1 MPLPDYP
8 PEWEDV
14 SFAIRSGFID
24 GYRAGHRDGHLA
36 GFEQGTRVASAR
48 DEVFAQMVEQEY
60 HRRELQGE
68 RASDLV
74 RRLLDA
80 LRTGRNRQND
90 PNFYPHR
97 RAA

>member
-1 MPLPDYP
+1 MTF
-8 PEWEDV
+8 PEAPADWHDV
-14 SFAIRSGFID
+14 SFGISSGYVA

-36 GFEQGTRVASAR
+36 GFEQGIQVASAR
-48 DEVFAQMVEQEY
+48 DEAFARMVEQEY

-68 RASDLV
+68 SAKDLV

-80 LRTGRNRQND
+80 LRTEQNRQND
-90 PNFYPHR
+90 PNFHPHR